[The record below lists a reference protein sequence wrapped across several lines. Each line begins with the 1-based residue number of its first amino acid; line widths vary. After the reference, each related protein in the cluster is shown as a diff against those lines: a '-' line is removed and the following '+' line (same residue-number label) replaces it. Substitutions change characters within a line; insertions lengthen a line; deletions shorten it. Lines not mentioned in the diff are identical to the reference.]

1 MVQFELVRT
10 RFRQIAICLNLE
22 LDLRFG
28 SGWRPN
34 LELNLGSVCIGSGS
48 NLGSEPN
55 LAITTSWDLLLE
67 DGEDDEHIDVLM

>member
-1 MVQFELVRT
+1 MVWFEPVRT
-10 RFRQIAICLNLE
+10 RFRQIAICLNLK
-22 LDLRFG
+22 LDLRFS

-34 LELNLGSVCIGSGS
+34 LELNLGSVRIGSGS
-48 NLGSEPN
+48 NLGSELN